1 MREWSEPGLEYL
13 TKTEGVE
20 CGKKN
25 YFRAN
30 QLLIPSSTHSRTLWE
45 WGDYIQLKSI
55 CWSAEWRAMG
65 PWIGRRGVEGEARS
79 TKWKPPPTSR
89 LWVRPCMFEQG
100 AHGQRHKTARP
111 VGTWSRGK
119 RQSAGKCN
127 LIKPA
132 AEEMALAS
140 GREAVTSGKT
150 IRRRKRE
157 RTNRS
162 GEQINRKDTWKLAM
176 KGRSIIWTKITP

>member
-1 MREWSEPGLEYL
+1 
-13 TKTEGVE
+13 
-20 CGKKN
+20 
-25 YFRAN
+25 
-30 QLLIPSSTHSRTLWE
+30 
-45 WGDYIQLKSI
+45 
-55 CWSAEWRAMG
+55 
-65 PWIGRRGVEGEARS
+65 
-79 TKWKPPPTSR
+79 
-89 LWVRPCMFEQG
+89 MFEEQG

-176 KGRSIIWTKITP
+176 KGRSILWTKITPLSQSIESIFSEEGCATIWAA